1 MTKKIFRS
9 TVAVGLAVLLA
20 SLVIIMGALYT
31 YFGHVQEQ
39 QLRDELS
46 IAAAAME
53 SGDGEAYLS
62 KLHSDNYRIT
72 WLRADGTVLYDTK
85 ADAAAMENHAQREE
99 VRQALTNGTGESGC
113 GKSTL
118 GRGVCKLEN
127 LTSGHVY
134 LDGED
139 ITEYND
145 RRMRSIRKKVQMVF
159 QDPYASLNPRMSVFD
174 IIAEPLLV
182 HHLYQDKADLE
193 KKVLDLLHRVG
204 LDDYHA
210 NRYPHEFSGGQRQ
223 RIGIARALAVEPS
236 LIIAD
241 EPVSALDVSI
251 QAQVLNL
258 LNELKHDLDLTY
270 IFVAHDLSVVEYIS
284 DRVGVMY
291 LGNFVEVGEKEKIYS
306 NPMHPYTQA
315 LLSAV
320 PVPDPTA
327 KRERILLEGSIPSA
341 HKPPTGCKF
350 HTRCPKCME
359 CCKTQAPERYEV
371 DDGHYVY
378 CHLYDKERREQ
389 QK

>member
-1 MTKKIFRS
+1 MSDKLLRVEDLKIYYPVAGSGFGKKEF
-9 TVAVGLAVLLA
+9 VKAVDGVTFE
-20 SLVIIMGALYT
+20 VKKGEV
-31 YFGHVQEQ
+31 FGIV
-39 QLRDELS
+39 
-46 IAAAAME
+46 
-53 SGDGEAYLS
+53 
-62 KLHSDNYRIT
+62 
-72 WLRADGTVLYDTK
+72 
-85 ADAAAMENHAQREE
+85 
-99 VRQALTNGTGESGC
+99 GESGC

-145 RRMRSIRKKVQMVF
+145 RRMRSVRKKVQMVF
-159 QDPYASLNPRMSVFD
+159 QDPYMSLNPRMSVFD
-174 IIAEPLLV
+174 IIAEPLLM

>member
-1 MTKKIFRS
+1 MSDTLLRVEDLKIYYPVAGSGFGKKEF
-9 TVAVGLAVLLA
+9 VKAVDGVTFE
-20 SLVIIMGALYT
+20 VKKGEV
-31 YFGHVQEQ
+31 FGIV
-39 QLRDELS
+39 
-46 IAAAAME
+46 
-53 SGDGEAYLS
+53 
-62 KLHSDNYRIT
+62 
-72 WLRADGTVLYDTK
+72 
-85 ADAAAMENHAQREE
+85 
-99 VRQALTNGTGESGC
+99 GESGC

-118 GRGVCKLEN
+118 GRGGCKLEN